1 MRIKKKTCQSHVK
14 KPKWLARKLPSG
26 PEYDKMRQVIATN
39 ELATVCQEARCPNQF
54 ECYSKGSAT
63 FMILGEK
70 CTRNCRFCNVQQ
82 GVDFSLDLTEPSR
95 VAAAVEKM
103 GLKYVVITSVTR
115 DDLPDGGATVFAE
128 TIHAIRKRC
137 ANILIEVLIPD
148 LLGSKESLQAVL
160 AAKPDVLNHNVETVA
175 RLYPHVRPEAIYERS
190 LQLLRNSRT
199 LSPDMVIKTG
209 VMVGLGETNG
219 ELVACCNDIY
229 ETGCDIL
236 ILGQYLQP
244 TKNHVEVERF
254 VSPEEFKVLKSEAL
268 AIGFKGVMASPLV
281 RSSYKAEELYHAVK
295 E

>member
-1 MRIKKKTCQSHVK
+1 MRIEKKTCQSHVK
-14 KPKWLARKLPSG
+14 KPKWLARKLPTG
-26 PEYDKMRQVIATN
+26 PEYDKMRQVIASN

-82 GVDFSLDLTEPSR
+82 GVDFSLDSTEPSR

-115 DDLPDGGATVFAE
+115 DDLPDGGAAVFAE
-128 TIHAIRKRC
+128 TIQEIRKLC
-137 ANILIEVLIPD
+137 ADVLIEVLIPD
-148 LLGSKESLQAVL
+148 LLGNKESLQTVVT
-160 AAKPDVLNHNVETVA
+160 AKPDVLNHNVETIA

-190 LQLLRNSRT
+190 LQLLRNARA

-209 VMVGLGETNG
+209 VMVGLGETNS

-229 ETGCDIL
+229 KAGCDIL

-254 VSPEEFKVLKSEAL
+254 VSPEEFEVFKSEAL
-268 AIGFKGVMASPLV
+268 AIGFKGVMANPLV
-281 RSSYKAEELYHAVK
+281 RSSYKAEELYYAVK
-295 E
+295 G